1 MPANTSST
9 LHRIDECPDV
19 MADACVGDDQGNLIF
34 LSIWARD
41 TAVQQFLARLT
52 LGRDEQGLDQFHV
65 ITDQDGSVPV
75 FIGNVD
81 RLEKRITRAYR
92 RTLFGSLSNV
102 WLFDRRCVKPDKANA
117 SALALLPRDSTHRL
131 DRLWKLVRDT
141 CPLPLLDPWRE
152 PVLELL
158 QAKSMLTRLPFAL
171 GPLEGH
177 RLAID
182 VPVLTQVLGGLIRSG
197 ALVGGAPAP
206 PRRNRSKRWLEV
218 PSPDMHARMS
228 ASLRL
233 QCQEIPMALMF
244 PRLARN
250 FVKNGYFP
258 TDEPTLERALAA
270 LAPSDGPMCIL
281 DPCAGEGVAI
291 AEAAHTLGRE
301 QVAAYAVEYDAER
314 ARHARQLVDRCIHGD
329 LMDTLIS
336 RQAFGLLWL
345 NPPYGDLSKDANGN
359 IGYQGQGRA
368 RLEKL
373 FYQRSLPLLQ
383 YGGVLIYIVPS
394 YVLDAELVGWLT
406 RHFAELRIYRAV
418 ETQFKQVVIF
428 GRRVRQRDQASDSV
442 KAVRGL
448 LLQIGQG
455 ETQAEELP
463 IEWPFLPYTVP
474 ASPAEPEHFYRVTM
488 EPEQFADEVGRLQG
502 LWPALDTHLGAA
514 QQSLRPPARALSHW
528 HLALA
533 LAAGAISGAVRSR
546 TGRVL
551 VVKGDTHKEK
561 TLQTEYTE
569 RDDGSVAETRIL
581 TDKFVPVIRAWD
593 MTPSSPTRGEVLTI
607 R

>member
-1 MPANTSST
+1 
-9 LHRIDECPDV
+9 
-19 MADACVGDDQGNLIF
+19 
-34 LSIWARD
+34 
-41 TAVQQFLARLT
+41 
-52 LGRDEQGLDQFHV
+52 
-65 ITDQDGSVPV
+65 
-75 FIGNVD
+75 
-81 RLEKRITRAYR
+81 
-92 RTLFGSLSNV
+92 
-102 WLFDRRCVKPDKANA
+102 
-117 SALALLPRDSTHRL
+117 
-131 DRLWKLVRDT
+131 
-141 CPLPLLDPWRE
+141 
-152 PVLELL
+152 
-158 QAKSMLTRLPFAL
+158 
-171 GPLEGH
+171 
-177 RLAID
+177 
-182 VPVLTQVLGGLIRSG
+182 
-197 ALVGGAPAP
+197 
-206 PRRNRSKRWLEV
+206 
-218 PSPDMHARMS
+218 
-228 ASLRL
+228 
-233 QCQEIPMALMF
+233 MALMF

-270 LAPSDGPMCIL
+270 LAPADGPMCIL

-291 AEAAHTLGRE
+291 AEAAHALGRE
-301 QVAAYAVEYDAER
+301 QAKAFAVEYDAER
-314 ARHARQLVDRCIHGD
+314 AAHARGLVDRCIHGD

-336 RQAFGLLWL
+336 RQTFGLLWL

-373 FYQRSLPLLQ
+373 FYQRALPLLQ
-383 YGGVLIYIVPS
+383 YGGVLVFIVPS

-442 KAVRGL
+442 KATRGL
-448 LLQIGQG
+448 MLRIGQG
-455 ETQAEELP
+455 DVEPDGLP
-463 IEWPFLPYTVP
+463 LEWPFLPYAVP
-474 ASPAEPEHFYRVTM
+474 TSPAEPEHFYRVTM

-502 LWPALDTHLGAA
+502 LWPALDTHLGVA

-533 LAAGAISGAVRSR
+533 LAAGAISGVVRSR
-546 TGRVL
+546 AGRVL

-593 MTPSSPTRGEVLTI
+593 LTLGSPTWGEVLTI

>member
-1 MPANTSST
+1 
-9 LHRIDECPDV
+9 
-19 MADACVGDDQGNLIF
+19 
-34 LSIWARD
+34 
-41 TAVQQFLARLT
+41 
-52 LGRDEQGLDQFHV
+52 
-65 ITDQDGSVPV
+65 
-75 FIGNVD
+75 
-81 RLEKRITRAYR
+81 
-92 RTLFGSLSNV
+92 
-102 WLFDRRCVKPDKANA
+102 
-117 SALALLPRDSTHRL
+117 
-131 DRLWKLVRDT
+131 
-141 CPLPLLDPWRE
+141 
-152 PVLELL
+152 
-158 QAKSMLTRLPFAL
+158 
-171 GPLEGH
+171 
-177 RLAID
+177 
-182 VPVLTQVLGGLIRSG
+182 
-197 ALVGGAPAP
+197 
-206 PRRNRSKRWLEV
+206 
-218 PSPDMHARMS
+218 
-228 ASLRL
+228 
-233 QCQEIPMALMF
+233 MALMF

-258 TDEPTLERALAA
+258 TDESTLERALAA
-270 LAPSDGPMCIL
+270 LAPADGPLCIL

-291 AEAAHTLGRE
+291 AEAAHALGRE
-301 QVAAYAVEYDAER
+301 QVQVFAVEYDAER
-314 ARHARQLVDRCIHGD
+314 AAHARRLVDRCIHGD

-336 RQAFGLLWL
+336 RQTFGLLWL

-373 FYQRSLPLLQ
+373 FYQRALPLLQ
-383 YGGVLIYIVPS
+383 YGGVLLFIVPS
-394 YVLDAELVGWLT
+394 YILDAELVGWLT
-406 RHFAELRIYRAV
+406 RHFADLRIYRAV
-418 ETQFKQVVIF
+418 ETQFKQVVVF

-442 KAVRGL
+442 KAVRGV

-455 ETQAEELP
+455 DVEAEELP
-463 IEWPFLPYTVP
+463 LEWPFLPYSVP
-474 ASPAEPEHFYRVTM
+474 TSPTEPEHFYRVTM

-502 LWPALDTHLGAA
+502 LWPSLEAHLGAA

-533 LAAGAISGAVRSR
+533 LAAGAISGVVRSR

-593 MTPSSPTRGEVLTI
+593 LTLGSPTWGEVLTI

>member
-1 MPANTSST
+1 
-9 LHRIDECPDV
+9 
-19 MADACVGDDQGNLIF
+19 
-34 LSIWARD
+34 
-41 TAVQQFLARLT
+41 
-52 LGRDEQGLDQFHV
+52 
-65 ITDQDGSVPV
+65 
-75 FIGNVD
+75 
-81 RLEKRITRAYR
+81 
-92 RTLFGSLSNV
+92 
-102 WLFDRRCVKPDKANA
+102 
-117 SALALLPRDSTHRL
+117 
-131 DRLWKLVRDT
+131 
-141 CPLPLLDPWRE
+141 
-152 PVLELL
+152 
-158 QAKSMLTRLPFAL
+158 
-171 GPLEGH
+171 
-177 RLAID
+177 
-182 VPVLTQVLGGLIRSG
+182 
-197 ALVGGAPAP
+197 
-206 PRRNRSKRWLEV
+206 
-218 PSPDMHARMS
+218 
-228 ASLRL
+228 
-233 QCQEIPMALMF
+233 MALMF

-258 TDEPTLERALAA
+258 TDEPTLERALGA
-270 LAPSDGPMCIL
+270 LAPADGPKCIL

-291 AEAAHTLGRE
+291 AEAAHALGRE
-301 QVAAYAVEYDAER
+301 QVEAFAVEYDAER
-314 ARHARQLVDRCIHGD
+314 AAHARRLVDRCIHGD

-336 RQAFGLLWL
+336 RQTFGLLWL

-359 IGYQGQGRA
+359 VGYQGQGRA

-373 FYQRSLPLLQ
+373 FYQRALPLLQ
-383 YGGVLIYIVPS
+383 YGGVLVFIVPS

-406 RHFAELRIYRAV
+406 RHLADLRIYRAV
-418 ETQFKQVVIF
+418 ETQFKQVVVF

-455 ETQAEELP
+455 YVEAEELP
-463 IEWPFLPYTVP
+463 LEWPFLPYSVP
-474 ASPAEPEHFYRVTM
+474 TSPVEPEHFYRVTM

-502 LWPALDTHLGAA
+502 LWPAIDTHLGAA

-533 LAAGAISGAVRSR
+533 LAAGAISGVVKSKA
-546 TGRVL
+546 GRVL

-561 TLQTEYTE
+561 ALQTEYTE

>member
-1 MPANTSST
+1 
-9 LHRIDECPDV
+9 
-19 MADACVGDDQGNLIF
+19 
-34 LSIWARD
+34 
-41 TAVQQFLARLT
+41 
-52 LGRDEQGLDQFHV
+52 
-65 ITDQDGSVPV
+65 
-75 FIGNVD
+75 
-81 RLEKRITRAYR
+81 
-92 RTLFGSLSNV
+92 
-102 WLFDRRCVKPDKANA
+102 
-117 SALALLPRDSTHRL
+117 
-131 DRLWKLVRDT
+131 
-141 CPLPLLDPWRE
+141 
-152 PVLELL
+152 
-158 QAKSMLTRLPFAL
+158 
-171 GPLEGH
+171 
-177 RLAID
+177 
-182 VPVLTQVLGGLIRSG
+182 
-197 ALVGGAPAP
+197 
-206 PRRNRSKRWLEV
+206 
-218 PSPDMHARMS
+218 
-228 ASLRL
+228 
-233 QCQEIPMALMF
+233 MALMF

-270 LAPSDGPMCIL
+270 LAPTDGPMCIL

-291 AEAAHTLGRE
+291 AEAAHALGRE
-301 QVAAYAVEYDAER
+301 QVKAFAVEYDAER
-314 ARHARQLVDRCIHGD
+314 AQHARQLVDRCIHGD

-336 RQAFGLLWL
+336 RQTFGLLWL
-345 NPPYGDLSKDANGN
+345 NPPYGDLTKDANGN

-373 FYQRSLPLLQ
+373 FYQRALPLLQ
-383 YGGVLIYIVPS
+383 YGGVLVFIVPS

-406 RHFAELRIYRAV
+406 RHFADLRIYRAV

-442 KAVRGL
+442 KATRGL
-448 LLQIGQG
+448 MLRIGQG
-455 ETQAEELP
+455 DVEPDGLP
-463 IEWPFLPYTVP
+463 LEWPFLPYAVP
-474 ASPAEPEHFYRVTM
+474 TSPAEPEHFYRVTM

-533 LAAGAISGAVRSR
+533 LAAGAISGVVRSR
-546 TGRVL
+546 AGRVL

>member
-1 MPANTSST
+1 
-9 LHRIDECPDV
+9 
-19 MADACVGDDQGNLIF
+19 
-34 LSIWARD
+34 
-41 TAVQQFLARLT
+41 
-52 LGRDEQGLDQFHV
+52 
-65 ITDQDGSVPV
+65 
-75 FIGNVD
+75 
-81 RLEKRITRAYR
+81 
-92 RTLFGSLSNV
+92 
-102 WLFDRRCVKPDKANA
+102 
-117 SALALLPRDSTHRL
+117 
-131 DRLWKLVRDT
+131 
-141 CPLPLLDPWRE
+141 
-152 PVLELL
+152 
-158 QAKSMLTRLPFAL
+158 
-171 GPLEGH
+171 
-177 RLAID
+177 
-182 VPVLTQVLGGLIRSG
+182 
-197 ALVGGAPAP
+197 
-206 PRRNRSKRWLEV
+206 
-218 PSPDMHARMS
+218 
-228 ASLRL
+228 
-233 QCQEIPMALMF
+233 MALMF

-250 FVKNGYFP
+250 FIRNGYFP
-258 TDEPTLERALAA
+258 TDGPTLERALSAM
-270 LAPSDGPMCIL
+270 APSPGSMSIL

-291 AEAAHTLGRE
+291 AEAAHALGRE
-301 QVAAYAVEYDAER
+301 QVQAFAVEYDAER

-336 RQAFGLLWL
+336 RQSFGLLWL
-345 NPPYGDLSKDANGN
+345 NPPYGDLSKDVNGN

-373 FYQRSLPLLQ
+373 FYQRALPLLQ
-383 YGGVLIYIVPS
+383 YGGVLIFIVPS
-394 YVLDAELVGWLT
+394 YVLDPELVGWLT
-406 RHFAELRIYRAV
+406 RHLKDLRIYRAV

-428 GRRVRQRDQASDSV
+428 GRRVRQRDQASESA
-442 KAVRGL
+442 KALRGL

-455 ETQAEELP
+455 DAEAEELP
-463 IEWPFLPYTVP
+463 LEWPFLPYTVP

-533 LAAGAISGAVRSR
+533 LAAGAISGVVTSK

-593 MTPSSPTRGEVLTI
+593 LTLGSPTWGEVLII

>member
-1 MPANTSST
+1 
-9 LHRIDECPDV
+9 
-19 MADACVGDDQGNLIF
+19 
-34 LSIWARD
+34 
-41 TAVQQFLARLT
+41 
-52 LGRDEQGLDQFHV
+52 
-65 ITDQDGSVPV
+65 
-75 FIGNVD
+75 
-81 RLEKRITRAYR
+81 
-92 RTLFGSLSNV
+92 
-102 WLFDRRCVKPDKANA
+102 
-117 SALALLPRDSTHRL
+117 
-131 DRLWKLVRDT
+131 
-141 CPLPLLDPWRE
+141 
-152 PVLELL
+152 
-158 QAKSMLTRLPFAL
+158 
-171 GPLEGH
+171 
-177 RLAID
+177 
-182 VPVLTQVLGGLIRSG
+182 
-197 ALVGGAPAP
+197 
-206 PRRNRSKRWLEV
+206 
-218 PSPDMHARMS
+218 
-228 ASLRL
+228 
-233 QCQEIPMALMF
+233 MALMF

-258 TDEPTLERALAA
+258 TDEATLERALAA
-270 LAPSDGPMCIL
+270 LAPADGPMCIL

-291 AEAAHTLGRE
+291 AEAAHALGRE
-301 QVAAYAVEYDAER
+301 QVQAFAVEYDAER
-314 ARHARQLVDRCIHGD
+314 ASHARQLVDRCIHGD
-329 LMDTLIS
+329 LMDSLIS
-336 RQAFGLLWL
+336 RQSFGLLWL
-345 NPPYGDLSKDANGN
+345 NPPYGDLSKDVNGN

-373 FYQRSLPLLQ
+373 FYQRALPLLQ
-383 YGGVLIYIVPS
+383 YDGVLIFIVPS
-394 YVLDAELVGWLT
+394 YVLDPELVGWLT
-406 RHFAELRIYRAV
+406 RHLKDLRIYRAV

-428 GRRVRQRDQASDSV
+428 GRRIRQRDQASESV

-455 ETQAEELP
+455 DAEAEELP
-463 IEWPFLPYTVP
+463 LEWPFLPYTVP

-533 LAAGAISGAVRSR
+533 LAAGAISGVVKSKS
-546 TGRVL
+546 GREL

-593 MTPSSPTRGEVLTI
+593 LTLGSPTWGEVLTI

>member
-1 MPANTSST
+1 
-9 LHRIDECPDV
+9 
-19 MADACVGDDQGNLIF
+19 
-34 LSIWARD
+34 
-41 TAVQQFLARLT
+41 
-52 LGRDEQGLDQFHV
+52 
-65 ITDQDGSVPV
+65 
-75 FIGNVD
+75 
-81 RLEKRITRAYR
+81 
-92 RTLFGSLSNV
+92 
-102 WLFDRRCVKPDKANA
+102 
-117 SALALLPRDSTHRL
+117 
-131 DRLWKLVRDT
+131 
-141 CPLPLLDPWRE
+141 
-152 PVLELL
+152 
-158 QAKSMLTRLPFAL
+158 
-171 GPLEGH
+171 
-177 RLAID
+177 
-182 VPVLTQVLGGLIRSG
+182 
-197 ALVGGAPAP
+197 
-206 PRRNRSKRWLEV
+206 
-218 PSPDMHARMS
+218 
-228 ASLRL
+228 
-233 QCQEIPMALMF
+233 MALMF

-250 FVKNGYFP
+250 FIRNGYFP
-258 TDEPTLERALAA
+258 TDELTLERALSA
-270 LAPSDGPMCIL
+270 LAPSPGSMSIL

-291 AEAAHTLGRE
+291 AEAAHALGRE
-301 QVAAYAVEYDAER
+301 QVQAFVVEYDAER

-336 RQAFGLLWL
+336 RQSFGLLWL
-345 NPPYGDLSKDANGN
+345 NPPYGDLSKDVNGN

-373 FYQRSLPLLQ
+373 FYQRALPLLQ
-383 YGGVLIYIVPS
+383 YGGVLIFIVPS
-394 YVLDAELVGWLT
+394 YVLDPELVGWLT
-406 RHFAELRIYRAV
+406 RHFADLRIYRAV

-428 GRRVRQRDQASDSV
+428 GRRIRQRDQASESV

-455 ETQAEELP
+455 DAEAEELP
-463 IEWPFLPYTVP
+463 LEWPFLPYTVP

-502 LWPALDTHLGAA
+502 LWPALDTHLGVA

-533 LAAGAISGAVRSR
+533 LAAGAISGVVKSR

-561 TLQTEYTE
+561 MLQTEYTE

-593 MTPSSPTRGEVLTI
+593 LTLGSPTWGEVLTI

>member
-1 MPANTSST
+1 
-9 LHRIDECPDV
+9 
-19 MADACVGDDQGNLIF
+19 
-34 LSIWARD
+34 
-41 TAVQQFLARLT
+41 
-52 LGRDEQGLDQFHV
+52 
-65 ITDQDGSVPV
+65 
-75 FIGNVD
+75 
-81 RLEKRITRAYR
+81 
-92 RTLFGSLSNV
+92 
-102 WLFDRRCVKPDKANA
+102 
-117 SALALLPRDSTHRL
+117 
-131 DRLWKLVRDT
+131 
-141 CPLPLLDPWRE
+141 
-152 PVLELL
+152 
-158 QAKSMLTRLPFAL
+158 
-171 GPLEGH
+171 
-177 RLAID
+177 
-182 VPVLTQVLGGLIRSG
+182 
-197 ALVGGAPAP
+197 
-206 PRRNRSKRWLEV
+206 
-218 PSPDMHARMS
+218 
-228 ASLRL
+228 
-233 QCQEIPMALMF
+233 MALMF

-270 LAPSDGPMCIL
+270 LAPTDGPMCIL

-291 AEAAHTLGRE
+291 AEAAHALGRA
-301 QVAAYAVEYDAER
+301 QVRAFAVEYDAER
-314 ARHARQLVDRCIHGD
+314 AAHARRLVDRCIHGD

-336 RQAFGLLWL
+336 RQSFGLLWL

-373 FYQRSLPLLQ
+373 FYQRTLPLLQ
-383 YGGVLIYIVPS
+383 YGGVLVFIVPS

-406 RHFAELRIYRAV
+406 RHFAGLRIYRAV

-455 ETQAEELP
+455 DAEAEELP
-463 IEWPFLPYTVP
+463 LEWPFLPYVVP

-502 LWPALDTHLGAA
+502 LWPALDTHLAAA

-533 LAAGAISGAVRSR
+533 LAAGAISGVVTSKS
-546 TGRVL
+546 GRVL

-581 TDKFVPVIRAWD
+581 TDKFVPVIRAWNL
-593 MTPSSPTRGEVLTI
+593 TLGSPTWGEVLTI